1 MLRCSSN
8 IMLIAKINLPKCF
21 SKVSFKIKATRVYIC
36 GYFKGVQGIAFRHQ
50 MENIKKY
57 IT

>member
-1 MLRCSSN
+1 
-8 IMLIAKINLPKCF
+8 MLIAKINLPKCF